1 MIEAELKAIVRDVE
15 HMREAL
21 LSLSDGET
29 ATYRDVYYDRPDES
43 LDMAGYEVRLRT
55 VETEAGVRHL
65 LTYKQPAVDESG
77 SKPEHETEVADPAPV
92 DVMLR
97 GLGMVELVALT
108 KHCANFKFE
117 FDGRSMLA
125 TLVTVPELEGT
136 FLEVETMAEEGE
148 HPAALDAVLEVME
161 QLGLGDDLD
170 TSTYTGSVRAARRA

>member
-15 HMREAL
+15 RVREAL
-21 LSLSDGET
+21 ASLSDGEL

-43 LDMAGYEVRLRT
+43 LDAAGYEVRLRT

-65 LTYKQPAVDESG
+65 LTYKEPAVDESG
-77 SKPEHETEVADPAPV
+77 SKPEHETTVADPGPV

-108 KHCANFKFE
+108 KHCANFRFE
-117 FDGRSMLA
+117 FDGRAMLA

-170 TSTYTGSVRAARRA
+170 ASTYTGSVREARR